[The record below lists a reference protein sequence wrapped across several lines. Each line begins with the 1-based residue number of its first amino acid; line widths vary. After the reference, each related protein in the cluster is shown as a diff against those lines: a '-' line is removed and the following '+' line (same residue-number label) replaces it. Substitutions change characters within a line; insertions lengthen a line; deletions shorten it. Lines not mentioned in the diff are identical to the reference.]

1 MKLSFDMLIVLLSA
15 SVALLALFLFIVYL
29 PRLMKK
35 QVHENEQVE
44 INTVVGAFNALGG
57 EIKSLREQLILKER
71 FAALGEVAA
80 GIAHEF
86 RNPMGVIAGY
96 ARLLLK
102 GLDETD
108 NRKEI
113 VHAIL
118 TEIEEMNSVMEELL
132 KFSKSEPL
140 NKTDIDLSGIIEDV
154 VKDMGGG
161 ASEIDFSSSERVF
174 IKGDKT
180 LLRQAVRNLLHNA
193 ADAGDKIRIDIENI
207 YLSDSSGLVG
217 DATGRS
223 GVSIVIKDN
232 GNGISETDVNKIFMP
247 FYTTKSRGTGIGLA
261 LVQKIALAHGGSVTV
276 ESKEGKGSTFRL
288 SLPVQ

>member
-1 MKLSFDMLIVLLSA
+1 MKLNFDMLIVLLSA

-35 QVHENEQVE
+35 KVHESEQVE

-113 VHAIL
+113 VQAIL

-140 NKTDIDLSGIIEDV
+140 NKTDVDLSGIIEDV
-154 VKDMGGG
+154 VKDMRGG
-161 ASEIDFSSSERVF
+161 ASEIDFSSSEQIS

-193 ADAGDKIRIDIENI
+193 ADAGDKIRIDIENTD
-207 YLSDSSGLVG
+207 LSGNSGLEAG
-217 DATGRS
+217 AAGRT

-232 GNGISETDVNKIFMP
+232 GNGISETDFNKIFMP
-247 FYTTKSRGTGIGLA
+247 FYTTKIRGTGIGLA

>member
-1 MKLSFDMLIVLLSA
+1 
-15 SVALLALFLFIVYL
+15 
-29 PRLMKK
+29 
-35 QVHENEQVE
+35 
-44 INTVVGAFNALGG
+44 
-57 EIKSLREQLILKER
+57 
-71 FAALGEVAA
+71 GEVSA

-108 NRKEI
+108 NRKDI
-113 VHAIL
+113 VQAIL

-132 KFSKSEPL
+132 KFSKPEPL

-154 VKDMGGG
+154 VKNLRGG
-161 ASEIDFSSSERVF
+161 ASEIDFSSPERVF
-174 IKGDKT
+174 IRGDKT
-180 LLRQAVRNLLHNA
+180 LLRQAVRNLLNNA
-193 ADAGDKIRIDIENI
+193 IDAGDKIRIDIENI
-207 YLSDSSGLVG
+207 DLSDSSRLVG
-217 DATGRS
+217 ATDRT

-232 GNGISETDVNKIFMP
+232 GNGIAETDFNKIFMP